1 MDYYQLLKTDYTW
14 QNLSINEIHKI
25 LYGESSKKISGYD
38 NSNGCNVIVFGPP
51 QIGKTTLILYLLGI
65 DENYKYKEST
75 DDLSTLL
82 RAGIIAGSST
92 STAIS
97 STLGSGWRIIISS
110 LAFFI
115 FSASRT

>member
-65 DENYKYKEST
+65 DENYVTIHHKKFTKNRHYPLFKK
-75 DDLSTLL
+75 
-82 RAGIIAGSST
+82 IQM
-92 STAIS
+92 
-97 STLGSGWRIIISS
+97 
-110 LAFFI
+110 
-115 FSASRT
+115 